1 MTKMVTAYKRIWK
14 IKNNV
19 YTSINALRISVEDMR
34 VIDGVVW
41 DNERHHEGCEFEHDL
56 EGRSE
61 EDKKAFQ
68 CICCVGSLVG
78 WKLKGYG

>member
-41 DNERHHEGCEFEHDL
+41 GNE
-56 EGRSE
+56 
-61 EDKKAFQ
+61 KA
-68 CICCVGSLVG
+68 S
-78 WKLKGYG
+78 